1 MTLISGFM
9 QANNRYVTNTFFGS
23 FSQAG
28 GSYMNGVPV
37 SMIVPDALLLE
48 EITLQPSA
56 GGMDLGFP
64 MLE

>member
-1 MTLISGFM
+1 
-9 QANNRYVTNTFFGS
+9 VTNTFFGS

-48 EITLQPSA
+48 DITLEPAA
-56 GGMDLGFP
+56 GGMDMGFP